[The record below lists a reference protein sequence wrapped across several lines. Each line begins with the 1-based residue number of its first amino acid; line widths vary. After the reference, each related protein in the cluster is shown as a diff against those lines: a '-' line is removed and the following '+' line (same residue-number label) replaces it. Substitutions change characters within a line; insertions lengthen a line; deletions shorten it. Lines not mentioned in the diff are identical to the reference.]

1 MPRRLPS
8 SALDS
13 QTQLTASGTGA
24 VLAANWYIGTSGLGA
39 GAVGAGQVVGTLNGP
54 LTGTADSAKVLTPGK
69 ALNGTTFTGSADI
82 TVPVNT
88 TSIATSG
95 TYYPTFVP
103 TNVTGNQQA
112 STHASLNYNP
122 NTGYL
127 SATRFVGSGAGL
139 SGVVNS
145 ISFNGGA
152 AFSGAVTIN
161 QSTYGLSAVEANGS
175 LPNIRLYSS
184 STAGAVYTFNT
195 STYTSILRIVV
206 GLGALDAGE
215 TALRAVFYTTNPAT
229 GQPYGDLDG
238 NGSVGTGDDTVILA
252 ITGNANA
259 ATSRSNQLLAAIAA
273 SADIGLIV
281 RYGWINSS
289 LANDI
294 TFLSFNNIAIARSGN
309 TITFNVPH
317 PVAQVQPDWNATTGL
332 GSILNKPTLFDGNYN
347 SLSNKPTIPSV
358 SGTLKEVASW
368 TSGYLGDGLLSYAT
382 GGGPIVTGVGGAA
395 GGPLGGWYINI
406 YYEFDPTYFPGYN
419 AAQIAH
425 VHVDYGYPVFWNG
438 YEGGSVF
445 SIAKTNSIVRRNSGS
460 GPVCAVGVTIA
471 CNQSR
476 NNGADYWPSTITVHF
491 YVNQ

>member
-103 TNVTGNQQA
+103 TNTAGNQQA
-112 STHASLNYNP
+112 STHASLSYDP

-139 SGVVNS
+139 TGVVTS
-145 ISFNGGA
+145 VSFNGA
-152 AFSGAVTIN
+152 AAVNGAVSI
-161 QSTYGLSAVEANGS
+161 
-175 LPNIRLYSS
+175 
-184 STAGAVYTFNT
+184 T
-195 STYTSILRIVV
+195 S
-206 GLGALDAGE
+206 
-215 TALRAVFYTTNPAT
+215 P
-229 GQPYGDLDG
+229 
-238 NGSVGTGDDTVILA
+238 
-252 ITGNANA
+252 
-259 ATSRSNQLLAAIAA
+259 
-273 SADIGLIV
+273 
-281 RYGWINSS
+281 
-289 LANDI
+289 
-294 TFLSFNNIAIARSGN
+294 
-309 TITFNVPH
+309 
-317 PVAQVQPDWNATTGL
+317 AQVQPDWNATTGL
-332 GSILNKPTLFDGNYN
+332 GSILNKPALFSGSYTDLSNKPTLFSGSYTDLSNKPTLFDGNYN

-358 SGTLKEVASW
+358 SGTLKEVATW

-382 GGGPIVTGVGGAA
+382 GGGPIVTGVGPFDS
-395 GGPLGGWYINI
+395 GGPLGGWFITI
-406 YYEFDPTYFPGYN
+406 YYEFDATYFPGYN

-425 VHVDYGYPVFWNG
+425 IHVDYGYPVFWTG
-438 YEGGSVF
+438 FEGGSVF
-445 SIAKTNSIVRRNSGS
+445 SIGTTNSIVRRAGAA

-491 YVNQ
+491 YTNQ

>member
-8 SALDS
+8 SALDTQS
-13 QTQLTASGTGA
+13 QITAVSGS
-24 VLAANWYIGTSGLGA
+24 LASP
-39 GAVGAGQVVGTLNGP
+39 QGTLSGYWKLDQT
-54 LTGTADSAKVLTPGK
+54 LTGDITGNAGTATRFKDAVVV
-69 ALNGTTFTGSADI
+69 NGTTLAGNSTPVTIG
-82 TVPVNT
+82 VNT
-88 TSIATSG
+88 TSLATSG

-103 TNVTGNQQA
+103 TNVAGNQQA
-112 STHASLNYNP
+112 STHASLSYDP

-127 SATRFVGSGAGL
+127 NATRFVGSGAGL
-139 SGVVNS
+139 SGVVKS
-145 ISFNGGA
+145 ISFNGA
-152 AFSGAVTIN
+152 TAVSGDLSIN

-175 LPNIRLYSS
+175 LPNLRLYSS
-184 STAGAVYTFNT
+184 STAGAVYTFST

-215 TALRAVFYTTNPAT
+215 TALRAVFYATNPAT

-238 NGSVGTGDDTVILA
+238 NGSVGTGDETVILA
-252 ITGNANA
+252 ITVNANA

-294 TFLSFNNIAIARSGN
+294 TFFALNGISIARSGN
-309 TITFNVPH
+309 TMVFNVAN
-317 PVAQVQPDWNATTGL
+317 PVAQVQTDWNATTGL
-332 GSILNKPTLFDGNYN
+332 ATILNKPALFDGNYN

-358 SGTLKEVASW
+358 SGTLKEVATW

-382 GGGPIVTGVGGAA
+382 GGGPIATGAGGAA

-406 YYEFDPTYFPGYN
+406 YYEFDATYFPGYN
-419 AAQIAH
+419 AAEIAH
-425 VHVDYGYPVFWNG
+425 VHVDYGYPVSWTG

-445 SIAKTNSIVRRNSGS
+445 SIGKTNSIVRRAGAS

-476 NNGADYWPSTITVHF
+476 NNGADYWPSTITVRF
-491 YVNQ
+491 YAKQ

>member
-1 MPRRLPS
+1 
-8 SALDS
+8 
-13 QTQLTASGTGA
+13 
-24 VLAANWYIGTSGLGA
+24 
-39 GAVGAGQVVGTLNGP
+39 
-54 LTGTADSAKVLTPGK
+54 
-69 ALNGTTFTGSADI
+69 
-82 TVPVNT
+82 
-88 TSIATSG
+88 
-95 TYYPTFVP
+95 VP

-112 STHASLNYNP
+112 STHASLSYDP

-127 SATRFVGSGAGL
+127 NATRFVGSGAGL
-139 SGVVNS
+139 TGVVKS
-145 ISFNGGA
+145 ISFNGA
-152 AFSGAVTIN
+152 TAVSGDLSIN
-161 QSTYGLSAVEANGS
+161 QSSYGLSAVSGSSNTANV
-175 LPNIRLYSS
+175 RLYSS
-184 STAGAVYTFNT
+184 STAGATYTFNS
-195 STYTSILRIVV
+195 STLSSFLRIIV

-238 NGSVGTGDDTVILA
+238 NGSVGDGDQSVINS
-252 ITGNANA
+252 IIGGGA

-273 SADIGLIV
+273 STDIGLIV

-289 LANDI
+289 LANDVTIAGFGGI
-294 TFLSFNNIAIARSGN
+294 TVTRAGS
-309 TITFNVPH
+309 TIFVNAAS
-317 PVAQVQPDWNATTGL
+317 PVAQVQTDWNATTGL

-347 SLSNKPTIPSV
+347 SLSNQPTIPSV

-425 VHVDYGYPVFWNG
+425 VHVDYAYPVFWNG

-476 NNGADYWPSTITVHF
+476 NNGADYWPYSITLHF

>member
-8 SALDS
+8 SALDKQS
-13 QTQLTASGTGA
+13 VITAVDGS
-24 VLAANWYIGTSGLGA
+24 LASP
-39 GAVGAGQVVGTLNGP
+39 QGTLSGYWKLDQT
-54 LTGTADSAKVLTPGK
+54 LTGDITGNAGTATRFKDAVVV
-69 ALNGTTFTGSADI
+69 NGTTLAGNSTPVTIS
-82 TVPVNT
+82 VNT
-88 TSIATSG
+88 TSLATSG

-103 TNVTGNQQA
+103 TNVAGNQQA
-112 STHASLNYNP
+112 STHASLNYDP

-127 SATRFVGSGAGL
+127 SATRFVGSGTGL
-139 SGVVNS
+139 TGVVKS
-145 ISFNGGA
+145 ISFNGA
-152 AFSGAVTIN
+152 TAVSGDLSIN
-161 QSTYGLSAVEANGS
+161 QSTYGLGAISGLAAI
-175 LPNIRLYSS
+175 PTIRLYSS
-184 STAGAVYTFNT
+184 STAGATYTFST
-195 STYTSILRIVV
+195 STLTSILRIVV

-215 TALRAVFYTTNPAT
+215 TALRVVFYTTNPAT

-238 NGSVGTGDDTVILA
+238 NGSVGSGDDTVINSIVA
-252 ITGNANA
+252 GGA

-273 SADIGLIV
+273 SPDIGLIV

-289 LANDI
+289 LANDV
-294 TFLSFNNIAIARSGN
+294 SFSGFNGTTVTRSGN
-309 TITFNVPH
+309 SIIISSAS
-317 PVAQVQPDWNATTGL
+317 PVAQVQTDWNATTGL
-332 GSILNKPTLFDGNYN
+332 ATILNKPALFDGNYN

-368 TSGYLGDGLLSYAT
+368 TSGYLGDGLLSYTT
-382 GGGPIVTGVGGAA
+382 GGGPIVTGVGPFE
-395 GGPLGGWYINI
+395 GGPLGGWFITI
-406 YYEFDPTYFPGYN
+406 YYEFDATYFPGYN
-419 AAQIAH
+419 AAQIAN

-471 CNQSR
+471 CNQAR